1 MKQKNVII
9 VAPFDSTWVEPVS
22 NGFKQTGFAVKM
34 FDYRTLFGNIHFN
47 PLFTFLNLS
56 IHISKKRII
65 NNLLIKACQKFK
77 PDYLFLIKA
86 ETITPTTIDTIKS
99 LGIKTLLWQIDPTF
113 DPIIWP
119 HTNTVGRK
127 VDLYITCEPGSV
139 LTKLEKRGF
148 KKLAYMLGASD
159 GTTMRFLQ
167 NQPKKYDIVLIG
179 TYHPFREKYLK
190 VLKGKDVHIWGWGNW
205 QDSSVK
211 EMFEGKALSQK
222 EMLKVYSQAKIVIDI
237 RRSKS
242 STIPTNLRPFEAAQ
256 VGAFILLEYAY
267 NLKDVFK
274 LNKEVD
280 YFKSPS
286 DLRQKVNYYLAHPQK
301 RKQIAQAMFNRIE
314 KDHTYKQRIL
324 NLFSTVKKLNL

>member
-1 MKQKNVII
+1 VSRGGSILAIDQMSREANVVDAVNFRRND
-9 VAPFDSTWVEPVS
+9 VARYGCSVCP
-22 NGFKQTGFAVKM
+22 
-34 FDYRTLFGNIHFN
+34 
-47 PLFTFLNLS
+47 
-56 IHISKKRII
+56 I
-65 NNLLIKACQKFK
+65 NNPVAFLWTHQLLYCKIK
-77 PDYLFLIKA
+77 LSRFLT

-301 RKQIAQAMFNRIE
+301 RKQ
-314 KDHTYKQRIL
+314 
-324 NLFSTVKKLNL
+324 